1 MSELAM
7 DFTNEGGA
15 GTYPSRADIETPTW
29 VRDVYARDTTDLHEE
44 RLSAVVAYLQ
54 STGAR
59 SVLDLGCGEG
69 DLLLRL
75 LSETQVDRIVGI
87 DISNSSLMAAQ
98 RAFDKLPMKVAGRV
112 ELRCLSFTEPNPALA
127 GFEAA
132 VLLET
137 IEHIEPRHLGRVEEA
152 VFRSYGPGHLM
163 VTTPNQEYNV
173 LHGMRP
179 GAMRHPDHRFEWD
192 RARFRR
198 WARGVASR
206 HGYRV
211 RFGDIGPFDV
221 DLGASTQSAMFER
234 LNSTT
239 GD

>member
-1 MSELAM
+1 M
-7 DFTNEGGA
+7 DFTNDGGA
-15 GTYPSRADIETPTW
+15 GTYRSRADIGTPAW
-29 VRDVYARDTTDLHEE
+29 IRDVYARDTTDLHEE
-44 RLSAVVAYLQ
+44 RLSSVVAYLR

-69 DLLLRL
+69 DLLLRM
-75 LSETQVDRIVGI
+75 LSETQVIRIVGI

-98 RAFDKLPMKVAGRV
+98 RVLDSLPPKVAGQV
-112 ELRCLSFTEPNPALA
+112 ELCCVSFMEPNPALA
-127 GFEAA
+127 GFDAA

-137 IEHIEPRHLGRVEEA
+137 IEHIDPRHLGRVEEA
-152 VFRSYGPGHLM
+152 VFRSYCPGHLM

-173 LHGMRP
+173 LHGMQP

-206 HGYRV
+206 NGYSV

-234 LNSTT
+234 LDSTERNRW
-239 GD
+239 